1 MFCIFNRLKNRE
13 MNKYSFIVDLGKNQK
28 NNRIY
33 NQILI
38 CSCGNKQKNKITVKR
53 TILKNTET
61 LYEDKYSIDE
71 IKCNNCEKKYNILNN
86 LYGIKIGQ
94 NLLVEVSYS
103 IDEIVLSNK
112 KISILKKEK
121 LYYSFDINSDE
132 LKNFTLTDFIVY
144 DNKTKKI
151 NNFLDESLLNFNLFS
166 LENYSESK
174 NTLPNSKQN
183 KLKTFDLSENNF
195 TGSFFD
201 FDETINYINLENCF
215 IFFDNI
221 LKQTYDYDQLNNEKF
236 LNNFR
241 ISSKISSIEEKGKFI
256 SYVNQKDPFGTEK
269 LIKKRLN
276 TGDYL
281 NKLIKICE
289 ISCIFISFP
298 SISTLY
304 KVKGLDFVLQA
315 YHKEFYCPS
324 SFFEYYGAT
333 NTAKILELSCKNF
346 YLDQQKVLIN
356 KNNEIEFKLSPLI
369 IKNLHDP
376 DDFLVLYKFY
386 NIENFTKIDIEN
398 LFLKFSS
405 YDIIKVMSKIISGA
419 NIRNVKLELK
429 HIQHILKY
437 RIYENNEEWLNI
449 YYDTINTL
457 ALIVELLDN
466 KENNK
471 LNGGRYNNLTRI
483 SENKLFETKNFDK
496 LKELHDEM
504 FAIYRAMEDENKDI
518 IFRTVVKKYKN
529 LNCSINLF
537 EFKVIP
543 NLKELSQ
550 EGLIM
555 KHCIYTYLNDIIK
568 GGYLAIR
575 VKDKISKEKATI
587 GIKIESD
594 GLFLQQ
600 LKGYENSRPTKLL
613 INTVLK
619 FCTDFKIIIDSNHLH
634 KIDIQPNEALEKRMK
649 NYLSKARANEIRKE
663 LN

>member
-1 MFCIFNRLKNRE
+1 
-13 MNKYSFIVDLGKNQK
+13 MNKYSFVVDLGKNQR
-28 NNRIY
+28 NNRLY
-33 NQILI
+33 NQILV
-38 CSCGNKQKNKITVKR
+38 CSCGNKQKSKITVKR

-71 IKCNNCEKKYNILNN
+71 IKCNNCNKKYNILNN

-103 IDEIVLSNK
+103 IEEMVLRDK
-112 KISILKKEK
+112 KLSVLRKDK
-121 LYYSFDINSDE
+121 LFYCFDVNADE

-144 DNKTKKI
+144 DEKTKKI
-151 NNFLDESLLNFNLFS
+151 NNFLDESLLNFNIFS
-166 LENYSESK
+166 TIDRSFDSK
-174 NTLPNSKQN
+174 ETLPNSKQN
-183 KLKTFDLSENNF
+183 KIKTFNLGENNF

-201 FDETINYINLENCF
+201 FEETVNYINLENCF
-215 IFFDNI
+215 IFFDNM
-221 LKQTYDYDQLNNEKF
+221 LKHTYDYEQLNNEKF
-236 LNNFR
+236 LSNFR
-241 ISSKISSIEEKGKFI
+241 ISSNIFKVEEGGRSIN
-256 SYVNQKDPFGTEK
+256 YVNQKDPFGTKK
-269 LIKKRLN
+269 LIKKKLN

-281 NKLIKICE
+281 NKLIKLAD
-289 ISCIFISFP
+289 ISCIFTSFP

-304 KVKGLDFVLQA
+304 KIKGLDFVVQA
-315 YHKEFYCPS
+315 YNKQFYCPN

-333 NTAKILELSCKNF
+333 NTAKIIELSCKNYF
-346 YLDQQKVLIN
+346 SSEKSGTSYFN
-356 KNNEIEFKLSPLI
+356 KSDKEFKLSPLI

-405 YDIIKVMSKIISGA
+405 HDIIKVMSKIISGA
-419 NIRNVKLELK
+419 NIRNVKLDLK

-437 RIYENNEEWLNI
+437 KIYEDSDEWLTI

-457 ALIVELLDN
+457 KLIVELLDN
-466 KENNK
+466 KK
-471 LNGGRYNNLTRI
+471 DKKINGGRYNNLTRI

-518 IFRTVVKKYKN
+518 LFRSIVKKYKN
-529 LNCSINLF
+529 LNCTIDLF

-555 KHCIYTYLNDIIK
+555 KHCIYTYLSDIIK
-568 GGYLAIR
+568 GNYLAIR
-575 VKDKISKEKATI
+575 VKDKISKEKATM
-587 GIKIESD
+587 GLKIENNT
-594 GLFLQQ
+594 LFLQQ
-600 LKGYENSRPTKLL
+600 LKGYENSRPTRLL
-613 INTVLK
+613 ISIVLK
-619 FCTDFKIIIDSNHLH
+619 FCSELKIVQESNHLH
-634 KIDIQPNEALEKRMK
+634 KTDIQPNEALEKRMK
-649 NYLSKARANEIRKE
+649 NYLPKIQANELRKKT
-663 LN
+663 NQ

>member
-1 MFCIFNRLKNRE
+1 LYIYRIKKIE
-13 MNKYSFIVDLGKNQK
+13 KMNKYSFVVDLGKIQK

-38 CSCGNKQKNKITVKR
+38 CSCGNKQKSKVTVKR

-61 LYEDKYSIDE
+61 LYEDKYSIEE

-103 IDEIVLSNK
+103 IDEIVLSDK

-121 LYYSFDINSDE
+121 LYYNFDIKSDQ
-132 LKNFTLTDFIVY
+132 LNNFTLIDFIIY

-151 NNFLDESLLNFNLFS
+151 NNFLDESLLNFNIFS
-166 LENYSESK
+166 IDNYLESK
-174 NTLPNSKQN
+174 NTIPNSKQN
-183 KLKTFDLSENNF
+183 KFKTFNLNKNNF

-215 IFFDNI
+215 IFFDKI
-221 LKQTYDYDQLNNEKF
+221 LKDTYDYDQLNNEKF

-241 ISSKISSIEEKGKFI
+241 ISSKINYAEENGRKI

-276 TGDYL
+276 IGDYL
-281 NKLIKICE
+281 NKLIKLSD

-333 NTAKILELSCKNF
+333 NTARILELSCKNF
-346 YLDQQKVLIN
+346 YNEQYKSTIE
-356 KNNEIEFKLSPLI
+356 KSNEIEFKLSPLI

-386 NIENFTKIDIEN
+386 NMQNFTKIDIEN
-398 LFLKFSS
+398 LFLKFPNE
-405 YDIIKVMSKIISGA
+405 DIIKVMSKIISGT
-419 NIRNVKLELK
+419 NLRNVKLELK

-437 RIYENNEEWLNI
+437 RIYEYSEEWLNI

-457 ALIVELLDN
+457 KLIVELLDS

-471 LNGGRYNNLTRI
+471 LNGGRYNNLTRL
-483 SENKLFETKNFDK
+483 SENKLFESKNFDK

-518 IFRTVVKKYKN
+518 LFRNVVKKYKH
-529 LNCSINLF
+529 LNCSINMF
-537 EFKVIP
+537 DFKVIP

-575 VKDKISKEKATI
+575 IKDRISKEKATM
-587 GIKIESD
+587 GVKIESK

-613 INTVLK
+613 ISTVIKYCSDLEI
-619 FCTDFKIIIDSNHLH
+619 TVDSNHLH
-634 KIDIQPNEALEKRMK
+634 KIDIQPNDSLEKRMK
-649 NYLSKARANEIRKE
+649 NYLSKEKANEIRKE
-663 LN
+663 LNK